1 MVEKVSPL
9 PSALVTGFFSRHK
22 MQEILPGKNR
32 KMQKK
37 CNIQGGMSSR
47 KKTQKKNLTAK
58 NKMSQNA
65 NNNNDNNAFA
75 YLALKNT
82 TTEAPP
88 TRIFFREGLRI
99 EQRRITIKME
109 LTKQTKGWGKNVV
122 PGVKLFVPHS
132 TTLPPHPT
140 PLTRKRNRK
149 VATSALARWTMI
161 WWDKK
166 PAPLRLSQCK
176 YQFAK
181 LVQEMSV
188 V

>member
-1 MVEKVSPL
+1 MQMQKMYKKLHKMQLTREKRGVRDKKKGPFKMVEKVSPL
-9 PSALVTGFFSRHK
+9 PSELVTGFFSRHK

-32 KMQKK
+32 KMQKM
-37 CNIQGGMSSR
+37 QHSR
-47 KKTQKKNLTAK
+47 GNALQKKTQKKNLTAK

-109 LTKQTKGWGKNVV
+109 LTKQTKG
-122 PGVKLFVPHS
+122 
-132 TTLPPHPT
+132 
-140 PLTRKRNRK
+140 
-149 VATSALARWTMI
+149 
-161 WWDKK
+161 
-166 PAPLRLSQCK
+166 
-176 YQFAK
+176 
-181 LVQEMSV
+181 
-188 V
+188 